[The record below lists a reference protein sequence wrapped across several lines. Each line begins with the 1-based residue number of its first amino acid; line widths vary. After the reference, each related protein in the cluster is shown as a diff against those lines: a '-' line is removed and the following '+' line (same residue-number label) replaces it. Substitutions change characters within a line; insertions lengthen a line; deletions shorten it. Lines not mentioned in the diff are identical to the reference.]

1 MVAEADIHAALH
13 ETRSVEEA
21 CRRLVALALDRGS
34 SDNVSVAAVEV
45 GQPPPVGLT
54 CPRTPS

>member
-1 MVAEADIHAALH
+1 
-13 ETRSVEEA
+13 VEEA

-45 GQPPPVGLT
+45 GCL
-54 CPRTPS
+54 RRSA